1 MRPASPP
8 CFFLNSFQYCTFFK
22 LSQHDIGV
30 LKPNIRLVLRPLK
43 YFKIFSKKSK
53 ISMFF
58 CTSHQNYLKGS
69 IFLFSSFKVIP
80 KRYGCYYGR

>member
-58 CTSHQNYLKGS
+58 LHEP
-69 IFLFSSFKVIP
+69 P
-80 KRYGCYYGR
+80 KLSEGFNFPVFVL